1 MANITKPFDFTN
13 GTTADAEQVDQNFDT
28 LYAELNG
35 KLDDDNFAN
44 ITLNQADATAR
55 TTAWLTGKPGAILS
69 RLATQLKAI
78 LGTANIY
85 DAVPA
90 TLKDL
95 SPYAV
100 TRFQFS
106 SNWGRDST
114 MSPNSLQSFIGYA
127 PVIVPASKKLVI
139 KKVRWS
145 VFGAPPLKLVIQ
157 CTGVTN
163 FETTTKGES
172 DPNYVLFTNS
182 TASPV
187 AKDITISLKNEQATD
202 QTIRPTDF
210 VWVEFTFED

>member
-1 MANITKPFDFTN
+1 MTTINKPYDFTN

-55 TTAWLTGKPGAILS
+55 TAAWLTGKPGAILS

-100 TRFQFS
+100 PRFQFS

-114 MSPNSLQSFIGYA
+114 IAPNGLQSFIGYA
-127 PVIVPASKKLVI
+127 PIVVPPNKKLVI
-139 KKVRWS
+139 KKVRWA
-145 VFGAPPLKLVIQ
+145 VFANPALKFVIQ
-157 CTGVTN
+157 CSDAPN
-163 FETTTKGES
+163 YETTAKGEF
-172 DPNYVLFTNS
+172 DPNYTLYTNS
-182 TASPV
+182 TANPAS
-187 AKDITISLKNEQATD
+187 INIIISIKNEQAVE
-202 QTIRPTDF
+202 QTMRPTDF
-210 VWVEFTFED
+210 AWVEFAFES